1 MPLTDRSARSGLCCR
16 SRCEV
21 APRCTTKLENTH
33 GTEFRELLYPWHPWF
48 GLRVGVHAAIERSSD
63 TVFRCSLSGSDAD
76 RWLEV
81 PAWMFDRS
89 ACAKVQVADA
99 HVDLAALTH
108 LAALLRRALND
119 RFTSSNAPLSG
130 VSILSHDQNRGELH
144 AMSNEAAAPLCTTT
158 GRPVRSR
165 TASDDRRHA
174 GMVWAANGDTS
185 GTDQPD
191 DTIDPGA
198 CRQEQDRLE
207 SGGRS

>member
-1 MPLTDRSARSGLCCR
+1 
-16 SRCEV
+16 
-21 APRCTTKLENTH
+21 
-33 GTEFRELLYPWHPWF
+33 
-48 GLRVGVHAAIERSSD
+48 
-63 TVFRCSLSGSDAD
+63 
-76 RWLEV
+76 
-81 PAWMFDRS
+81 RS

-144 AMSNEAAAPLCTTT
+144 AMSNEAGAPLCTTT

-207 SGGRS
+207 SGGRSSSLTNSARIIWSARRSSTYGSRRLTRFCTTARAARCNTPCA